1 MNNVQKTV
9 NVKPKGL
16 EVVASLVIS
25 KETSLTGADDEAEKD
40 MSTEIRGDR
49 GRHDLEELRKEFSI

>member
-25 KETSLTGADDEAEKD
+25 KETSLTGISPNVYSVSKENVVEDITFQAAGLADP
-40 MSTEIRGDR
+40 G
-49 GRHDLEELRKEFSI
+49 L

>member
-25 KETSLTGADDEAEKD
+25 KETRLTGISPNVYRVSKENVVEDINFQAAGLADP
-40 MSTEIRGDR
+40 G
-49 GRHDLEELRKEFSI
+49 L